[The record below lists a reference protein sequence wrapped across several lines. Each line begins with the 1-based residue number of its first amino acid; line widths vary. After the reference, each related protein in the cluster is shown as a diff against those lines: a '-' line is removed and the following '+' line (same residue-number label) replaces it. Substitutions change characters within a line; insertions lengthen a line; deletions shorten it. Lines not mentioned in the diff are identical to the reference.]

1 MKTSEIIDGLED
13 LIQDRESFATPAND
27 KFYGKDNP
35 FRYDIEVLQ
44 AAIDKLRRTEPENK
58 ALTVEQLRKM
68 DGKLVWAVCRNINA
82 PPCLM
87 RVQNFNNRC
96 ATDDKEYYELFADYG
111 KTWLA
116 YVRKPEGSEEDE

>member
-1 MKTSEIIDGLED
+1 MRK
-13 LIQDRESFATPAND
+13 ATEAWN
-27 KFYGKDNP
+27 
-35 FRYDIEVLQ
+35 
-44 AAIDKLRRTEPENK
+44 RRAEPENK

-116 YVRKPEGSEEDE
+116 YARKPEGSENNGSTI